1 MGNHFST
8 PESFPPFG
16 LSDHSTVIVKP
27 KERILNQHTRKKIN
41 IRDMRESKKTSL
53 GRYLSN
59 VDWSCINMQSS
70 CEGKLRI
77 FNELITNGI
86 NNIMPERSIKV
97 YPKDAPWMTIK
108 LKELIRLRQNAFHSN
123 KKGPVFR
130 FYRNAVNRER
140 KLCKAAYY
148 TSKVQDLKG
157 MNPRQWWK
165 EINKLSGSKKQ
176 NPNLLSSLDVQQ
188 FTNMSPQEIASAI
201 NEVLLE
207 PLQSYQPINCENTSV
222 LLPTG
227 EGAEFPKIST
237 HRVYINLK
245 RLNKHKAP
253 GPDGIPNWVLKEYA
267 EIFSTAHNGHFEHF
281 LQRTKIAVSLEIGEY
296 NTPPKGKTSD

>member
-108 LKELIRLRQNAFHSN
+108 LKELIRIELSQKNCPIKSSN
-123 KKGPVFR
+123 MK
-130 FYRNAVNRER
+130 
-140 KLCKAAYY
+140 
-148 TSKVQDLKG
+148 
-157 MNPRQWWK
+157 
-165 EINKLSGSKKQ
+165 
-176 NPNLLSSLDVQQ
+176 PNLTDFNISLTCQQSS
-188 FTNMSPQEIASAI
+188 
-201 NEVLLE
+201 
-207 PLQSYQPINCENTSV
+207 
-222 LLPTG
+222 
-227 EGAEFPKIST
+227 
-237 HRVYINLK
+237 
-245 RLNKHKAP
+245 
-253 GPDGIPNWVLKEYA
+253 
-267 EIFSTAHNGHFEHF
+267 
-281 LQRTKIAVSLEIGEY
+281 
-296 NTPPKGKTSD
+296 